1 MMPNDSAGQ
10 GACAAFF
17 SLLFSAAQN
26 GTLLKLILTEPRVP
40 GEKKGIGRLCRM
52 KDGLCLQVETST
64 RTARPRMKI
73 FPSPIPPFL
82 RRRRHLP
89 PAFRRCF
96 PRVLHA
102 RTF

>member
-40 GEKKGIGRLCRM
+40 GEKRES
-52 KDGLCLQVETST
+52 DGF
-64 RTARPRMKI
+64 AG
-73 FPSPIPPFL
+73 
-82 RRRRHLP
+82 
-89 PAFRRCF
+89 
-96 PRVLHA
+96 
-102 RTF
+102 